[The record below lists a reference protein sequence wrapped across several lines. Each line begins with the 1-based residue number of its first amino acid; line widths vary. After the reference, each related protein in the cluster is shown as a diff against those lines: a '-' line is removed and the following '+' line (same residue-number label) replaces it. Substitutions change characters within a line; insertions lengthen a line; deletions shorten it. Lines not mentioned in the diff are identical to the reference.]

1 MSEFNPALAA
11 DKIRQFGKKYAI
23 AKSQRIQLEQ
33 FRKSKKAIL
42 FTEALEGTVLSKE
55 SYAYAHADYIQLLG
69 GLGAAVLVEEEYKYQ
84 LRALELRIE
93 IWRTQS
99 ANNRKEVDAG

>member
-11 DKIRQFGKKYAI
+11 DGIRQFGKRYAI
-23 AKSQRIQLEQ
+23 AKSQRVQLEQ

-42 FTEALEGTVLSKE
+42 FTEAPDGTVLSKE
-55 SYAYAHADYIQLLG
+55 SYAYAHPDYIQLLG
-69 GLGAAVLVEEEYKYQ
+69 GLGAAVLAEEECKYQ

-99 ANNRKEVDAG
+99 ANNRKELDAG